1 VPYWLAFKIGRV
13 VYLPAVIVATPFF
26 EAVVQ
31 HVLVHDIPTK
41 PLAVF
46 DAEWDIIAFWSVR
59 PRKMWIENANLST
72 AGSLVQVIDRSSTE
86 DGGIKR

>member
-1 VPYWLAFKIGRV
+1 M
-13 VYLPAVIVATPFF
+13 VYLHAVIIATPFF

-31 HVLVHDIPTK
+31 HVLVQDIPTK

-46 DAEWDIIAFWSVR
+46 DAEGDIIALWSVR

-72 AGSLVQVIDRSSTE
+72 AGSLVQIIDRSSPE
-86 DGGIKR
+86 DGGVKR